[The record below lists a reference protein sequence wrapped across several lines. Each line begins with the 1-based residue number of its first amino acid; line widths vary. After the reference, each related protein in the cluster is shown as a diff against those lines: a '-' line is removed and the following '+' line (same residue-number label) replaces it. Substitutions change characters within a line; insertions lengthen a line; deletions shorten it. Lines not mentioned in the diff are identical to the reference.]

1 MSATISL
8 NLGTVLHLQGYGEEA
23 LKLYHQALEFHERI
37 GAKRGVALASNNL
50 GDLYWRG
57 GLGDWD
63 QALTHWQRALRL
75 YDEIGDQRGLARALR
90 NLGEAHMLRG
100 GLDAA
105 EPLLRRARDL
115 ADDLD
120 VDELRSGIDES
131 LARLDA
137 QRTLPASQQ

>member
-1 MSATISL
+1 
-8 NLGTVLHLQGYGEEA
+8 
-23 LKLYHQALEFHERI
+23 
-37 GAKRGVALASNNL
+37 
-50 GDLYWRG
+50 
-57 GLGDWD
+57 
-63 QALTHWQRALRL
+63 L

-100 GLDAA
+100 GFDAA